1 MELSSDLLSQFV
13 KATNDEK
20 TPDVGVTVEGT
31 ARAYNDKIYVQLDGS
46 DQLTPVI
53 SSTAGMKDG
62 DRVTVLIKDH
72 TATVTGNV
80 SSPSA
85 SQDSVDETK
94 KEIGN
99 KISEF
104 EIVIADK
111 VDTSQLNAEKARI
124 DDLVS
129 KNVTITEKVTANEA
143 DIKKLTADN
152 VTINKTLTAQKADI
166 DNLEATKISA
176 DIADAKYA
184 TIKNLEAT
192 DANVH
197 NLQADY
203 AEFERTTTDKLT
215 ANDASIK
222 NLTANKLDVTTAETK
237 YANIDFANIGEAAV
251 KKLFSDSGI
260 IKDLVVSDGHITGE
274 LVGVT
279 IKGDIIEGGTVIADK
294 LVVKGENGLF
304 YKLNTDGVTTTA
316 EQTEYN
322 SLNGRVI
329 TAKSIT
335 AEKINVDDL
344 VAFKATIGG
353 YHITASSLYSGT
365 KSSAS
370 NTTRGVYMNKDGEFA
385 TGDSNN
391 YLRFYKASDGK
402 YKLEISAAS
411 IKLSS
416 GKTVETAISDAV
428 SDIQVGGRNLS
439 ELTNTDNYPA
449 GAYGSVIGG
458 PHKPTYTTDSAFP
471 NKSIVTL
478 TFDKTDNGW
487 RYIYLGGTE
496 IISKL
501 INSSVDEAVL
511 SFDIRVSKPTPM
523 MRAAVID
530 RKYDKNPICAFTS
543 PSVSKIVANTWT
555 HVTYNMTINHST
567 AMSQQYIYL
576 QYPTIAEGYVY
587 EFVNVKLELGN
598 KATDWTPA
606 PEDVEL
612 EIDSVQSTADSA
624 KTKADANQVDLAQA
638 RSELQLLSNSI
649 ASLVTDSN
657 GSSLMTQTSDG
668 WTFNIGSMKSN
679 INKVSQDLNRLEGD
693 VASVDTVLNRIES
706 LSDDI
711 AKKTAYITMTQDENG
726 APCIELGKVDNDFK
740 VRITNESIDF
750 VQGSQKI
757 AYITNRTL
765 YIQSSVVTNTMQ
777 IGESPGWVWAR
788 RANGNLG
795 LRWVE

>member
-1 MELSSDLLSQFV
+1 MELAHDILSQFV

-20 TPDVGVTVEGT
+20 ASEVGVTVEGT
-31 ARAYNDKIYVQLDGS
+31 AKAYDGKIYVQLDGS

-72 TATVTGNV
+72 SATVTGNV

-85 SQDSVDETK
+85 SQDSVEETK

-152 VTINKTLTAQKADI
+152 VTINSTLTAQKADI

-203 AEFERTTTDKLT
+203 AEFEQTTTDKLT
-215 ANDASIK
+215 ANDATIK
-222 NLTANKLDVTTAETK
+222 KLTTDKLDVTTAETK

-260 IKDLVVSDGHITGE
+260 IKDLIVSDGHITGE

-279 IKGDIIEGGTVIADK
+279 IKGDIIEGGTVVADK
-294 LVVKGENGLF
+294 LVVKGEDGLF

-329 TAKSIT
+329 TAKTIT

-385 TGDSNN
+385 AGDSNN
-391 YLRFYKASDGK
+391 YLRFYKTSDGE
-402 YKLEISAAS
+402 YMLEISAS
-411 IKLSS
+411 RVKLAS
-416 GKTVETAISDAV
+416 GKTVEDTISSAVDDIQIGGQNLVYNSDFVSNDNYWINDGGASHSFVDTGNSNYQRAMQVTTTAAYTPDRIYYDPTHFAFEADKSYSLSFYAKSSTSSTGLVLVQGVDGD
-428 SDIQVGGRNLS
+428 SDIKEFNLS
-439 ELTNTDNYPA
+439 DKWQYFKREGFTPSKSGSATFYLTSA
-449 GAYGSVIGG
+449 GMFYLSKIKIEMGT
-458 PHKPTYTTDSAFP
+458 KTTDWSKAPFDTEQ
-471 NKSIVTL
+471 SIETA
-478 TFDKTDNGW
+478 
-487 RYIYLGGTE
+487 LGTARDAQSE
-496 IISKL
+496 
-501 INSSVDEAVL
+501 INSQ
-511 SFDIRVSKPTPM
+511 
-523 MRAAVID
+523 ID
-530 RKYDKNPICAFTS
+530 NIEYS
-543 PSVSKIVANTWT
+543 
-555 HVTYNMTINHST
+555 
-567 AMSQQYIYL
+567 MSQ
-576 QYPTIAEGYVY
+576 
-587 EFVNVKLELGN
+587 
-598 KATDWTPA
+598 
-606 PEDVEL
+606 
-612 EIDSVQSTADSA
+612 IDIL
-624 KTKADANQVDLAQA
+624 N
-638 RSELQLLSNSI
+638 NSI
-649 ASLVTDSN
+649 RSLVTDQD
-657 GSSLMTQTSDG
+657 GSSLMTQTTNG
-668 WTFNIGSMKSN
+668 WTFNIGSIQSTLSEATKDISS
-679 INKVSQDLNRLEGD
+679 IEG
-693 VASVDTVLNRIES
+693 NIES
-706 LSDDI
+706 VNSLAEKTNALAQDI
-711 AKKTAYITMTQDENG
+711 ANKTAYINMTTDDAG
-726 APCIELGKVDNDFK
+726 APVLELGKSDSEFK
-740 VRITNESIDF
+740 VRITHTSIDF
-750 VQGSQKI
+750 MQGTQKI
-757 AYITNRTL
+757 AYITNRQL
-765 YIQSSVVTNTMQ
+765 YIQSSVVTDELK
-777 IGESPGWVWAR
+777 IGDGAGWIWKR
-788 RANGNLG
+788 RENGNLG
-795 LRWVE
+795 LRYLKS